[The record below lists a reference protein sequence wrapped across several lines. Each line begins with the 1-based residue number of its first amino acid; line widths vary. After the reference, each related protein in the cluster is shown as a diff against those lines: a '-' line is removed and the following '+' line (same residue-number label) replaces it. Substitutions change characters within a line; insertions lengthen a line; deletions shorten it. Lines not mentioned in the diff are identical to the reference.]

1 MMPVGRSM
9 SWDDFETTDILQY
22 LPFEEAQLGDRTLD
36 IALFD
41 FGERHVGRMLSA
53 SDIHVLFGRGIIMDE
68 GLDAR
73 YLVLIGWWTVFFP
86 WDWEAVLQAM
96 YASMTFPC
104 IPVWTAWLTGGT
116 SGTRT
121 WVDYLRAWVG

>member
-1 MMPVGRSM
+1 MR
-9 SWDDFETTDILQY
+9 WDDFETMEMLKC
-22 LPFEEAQLGDRTLD
+22 LPFEEPQLKDRTLD

-41 FGERHVGRMLSA
+41 FGERHVVRVLSA

-104 IPVWTAWLTGGT
+104 IPVWTAWS

-121 WVDYLRAWVG
+121 WVEYLRAWVG